1 MLIIIICLIAL
12 IVGMITDFK
21 TREVPDWL
29 NFSLIF
35 SGIGINLIATIM
47 YSNWSFIINSL
58 AGLAFGVVIALIMF
72 YGGQWGGGDSKMIMG
87 LGALLGLNISKF
99 QLLPIFNSFFVSFF
113 VNMLLIGSI
122 YGLIWIS
129 VLAVKNRKKIVK
141 KFKELRHERIFVRIR
156 WVFLFLLL
164 TIIVIMFLD
173 LGLMKFY
180 LIGFILAA
188 FFIAYLWNFVKA
200 VEEISMIKKV
210 NVEELT
216 EGDWIVKDI
225 IVNKKRICGPKD
237 LGISRKQIK
246 ILLKLKQNGKIKKI
260 TIKEGIPFIPSF
272 LLAFIVTIILGNLLT
287 LILL

>member
-12 IVGMITDFK
+12 IVGMITYFK

-246 ILLKLKQNGKIKKI
+246 ALLKLKQNGKIKKI

>member
-35 SGIGINLIATIM
+35 SGIGINLIATII

-58 AGLAFGVVIALIMF
+58 VGLAFGVVIALIMF

-246 ILLKLKQNGKIKKI
+246 ALLKLKQNGKIKKI

>member
-246 ILLKLKQNGKIKKI
+246 ALLKLKQNGKIKKI